1 MTVVAEILLVLGA
14 ALTLIAAIG
23 VNRFRDVLARM
34 HALSKA
40 TTLGLVFVLIGT
52 TIGVG
57 DRNAATFAALAI
69 ALQLL
74 TSPVSSNLMARAT
87 YRAEGI
93 PHRIDADDELAATED
108 PDPTNSPAAPD
119 PAR

>member
-1 MTVVAEILLVLGA
+1 MRIAGEVLLVAGA
-14 ALTLIAAIG
+14 WLTLTAAIG

-52 TIGVG
+52 TVAVG

-69 ALQLL
+69 ALQLV
-74 TSPVSSNLMARAT
+74 TSPVASNLMARAT
-87 YRAEGI
+87 YRAENI
-93 PHRIDADDELAATED
+93 PHRIDADDEFAAAREPRTE
-108 PDPTNSPAAPD
+108 PDGRD
-119 PAR
+119 D